1 MARYSFTATYTD
13 VEQQLLRQRQRTEYL
28 VLRVLAQHANSVGVC
43 WPGPRRIAEIAGYAE
58 STVIAALITL
68 ESWGYIKA
76 RRNPRGYDYQ
86 LSPEVVWIIDELMPE
101 AQALWAAEST
111 PVTEIFS
118 DAVML
123 VETEYTQPT
132 EPESNQLQNQ
142 LKTNSKPPPAEKP
155 PKRKRAKK
163 SAATSAN
170 GAKPEGQTDDSHSA
184 NGAASAAGTA
194 PSANGATPQR
204 DLSRFRRALPGE
216 DAERLARNIAA
227 GVGTR
232 LTQARAMVAEY
243 DMIRC
248 QAVLSYVQ
256 QERRINPG
264 NVQRPAALMTWLLRN
279 WSDEDG
285 APAGD
290 QSLDERYRD
299 QIGVDPE
306 FELHSRYREFIE
318 S

>member
-13 VEQQLLRQRQRTEYL
+13 VEQKLLRERQRTEYL

-58 STVIAALITL
+58 STVIAALVML
-68 ESWGYIKA
+68 EAWGYLRA

-86 LSPEVVWIIDELMPE
+86 LSPDVVWIRDELETE
-101 AQALWAAEST
+101 ARALWAAEST
-111 PVTEIFS
+111 PITELFNA
-118 DAVML
+118 DVMQ
-123 VETEYTQPT
+123 VVTEYTQPA
-132 EPESNQLQNQ
+132 EPDENQLQNQ
-142 LKTNSKPPPAEKP
+142 LQTKSKPPPAEKP
-155 PKRKRAKK
+155 KTGKRGKK
-163 SAATSAN
+163 SAATPAN
-170 GAKPEGQTDDSHSA
+170 GAKPEEQTDDSHSA
-184 NGAASAAGTA
+184 NGAASAAGTP

-232 LTQARAMVAEY
+232 ITQARAMVAEY

-248 QAVLSYVQ
+248 TAVLNYVM

-285 APAGD
+285 APAGEE
-290 QSLDERYRD
+290 SLDERYR
-299 QIGVDPE
+299 E
-306 FELHSRYREFIE
+306 FVE